1 MQNEHSTLLNPS
13 DARAYDALVICS
25 FQRRPSKKGVNHFEV
40 TGTLLHV
47 AAATYQWLRLQ

>member
-40 TGTLLHV
+40 TGTLLYV